1 MILATVYEHV
11 GHEGFLNILRDTLI
25 HLNEEPEQF
34 YQKGEGEWVRKT
46 PGGVFMAKFKADEGV
61 ELNVKKRV
69 NKELR
74 ARDRVNKK
82 KYKALL
88 AGLSKLGI

>member
-1 MILATVYEHV
+1 MLGVF
-11 GHEGFLNILRDTLI
+11 GG
-25 HLNEEPEQF
+25 
-34 YQKGEGEWVRKT
+34 GVRKT